1 MADESRLTLVL
12 SDEGYDAAAAE
23 EGISKLARIFGAML
37 ARKHIEAAS
46 CARAAAAEAA
56 KGLPVDAIRA
66 GVGRAVSDLR
76 FVPAVGHRDTRPTEE
91 QVKFALYRSLSED
104 DWTVQAGVSPVGSDA
119 RCDMLAVRRDDR
131 IAIGVKIAWAGRDA
145 SSRPGQQ
152 VRDWERNLAGL
163 EAMQGA
169 GLATHGV
176 FVLAFIHWQGSRAAE
191 TLRKRVDGLQGSPVF
206 PVSSHPLPAW
216 HGVNRVDFFVHRI
229 F

>member
-46 CARAAAAEAA
+46 RARTAAAEAA
-56 KGLPVDAIRA
+56 NGLPVAAIRA
-66 GVGRAVSDLR
+66 GIGHAVSDLR
-76 FVPAVGHRDTRPTEE
+76 FGPAVGHRDTRPTEE
-91 QVKFALYRSLSED
+91 QVKFALYRSPSED
-104 DWTVQAGVSPVGSDA
+104 DWTVQAEVSPMGSDA
-119 RCDMLAVRRDDR
+119 RCDMLAIRCDDR
-131 IAIGVKIAWAGRDA
+131 IAIGVKMAWAGKEA
-145 SSRPGQQ
+145 SNRPGQQ

-169 GLATHGV
+169 GLATHGL
-176 FVLAFIHWQGSRAAE
+176 FVLAFLHWQGSRAAG
-191 TLRKRVDGLQGSPVF
+191 TLRKRVDGLRGSPVF
-206 PVSSHPLPAW
+206 PASSHPLPAW
-216 HGVNRVDFFVHRI
+216 HGVNRVEFLVRRI